1 MPTITQ
7 LEYIVAVD
15 TLRHFG
21 MAAKECFVTQP
32 TLSMQIKK
40 AEEDLGVIIFDRS
53 KQPVLPTDVGRE
65 LILQA
70 RNILR
75 EAQALNQIVDN
86 YKDVISGSLRVGIIP
101 TLSPYLL
108 PLFVGSFTANNPKIK
123 LEVQELQS
131 KHIIEQLKN
140 DTLDVGVMVT
150 PAHEVGMKELPL
162 FYESIKLY
170 VHPQNRYAASKEVQ
184 SNELTAQGLWM
195 LSQGNCFRNQTLNL
209 CPKSGQEASNL
220 PFKLESGSLESL
232 KRLVDKEGGFTLL
245 PELAVESDKQV
256 RSVVNPMPLREVSL
270 VYVRNFAKTK
280 LLNLF
285 AKEIK
290 KGIDPTMLDAKRGK
304 IVEWAE

>member
-21 MAAKECFVTQP
+21 MAAKQCFVTQP

-53 KQPVLPTDVGRE
+53 KQPILPTDVGQE

-75 EAQALNQIVDN
+75 EVQALTQIVDN

-108 PLFVGSFTANNPKIK
+108 PLFVGSFTTNNPKIK

-150 PAHEVGMKELPL
+150 PAHEAGMKELPL

-184 SNELTAQGLWM
+184 SNELTTQGLWM

-209 CPKSGQEASNL
+209 CPKSEEAPSNL

-245 PELAVESDKQV
+245 PELAIESEKQV